1 MLQHVQN
8 LCNSVGCAAPSGLA
22 YCAQLTQA
30 LFCPHF
36 CLPEGQNHWAACG
49 HHGTDGPLFAAFF
62 LPFLAI
68 CPPLGVV
75 FETVSIM
82 AVYAFTFPGQG
93 SQSVGMG
100 QELAEAFPAARA
112 VFQEVDDA
120 LGEHLSKTIFEGPI
134 ETLTSTENA
143 QPALMA
149 VSMAVLRVLEQDGG
163 LDLAGRV
170 SLLAGHSL
178 GEYAA
183 LAAGRAFDVAQAAR
197 LLRLRGQAMQRA
209 VPAGEGGMAALIGV
223 TLAQAEEV
231 CTRASESGSTEIAN
245 DNGGGQIV
253 ISGKMAGID
262 AAIAI
267 AKEMG
272 IKRAV
277 KLPVSAPFH
286 SSLMKPAEDAMAEA
300 LAKADIAAPVVPVIA
315 NVTAERETDADTIRN
330 NLVQQVTGRV
340 RWRESVATM
349 TGLGV
354 DTFVE
359 IGAGKVLSGLV
370 RRIDPEVSTLSIGT
384 PADIETFLKSL

>member
-1 MLQHVQN
+1 M
-8 LCNSVGCAAPSGLA
+8 AR
-22 YCAQLTQA
+22 
-30 LFCPHF
+30 F
-36 CLPEGQNHWAACG
+36 LPR
-49 HHGTDGPLFAAFF
+49 FF
-62 LPFLAI
+62 LPFFAI

-100 QELAEAFPAARA
+100 QELAAAFPAARA

-183 LAAGRAFDVAQAAR
+183 LASGRAFDVAQAAR

-231 CTRASESGSTEIAN
+231 CTRASENGSTEIAN

-253 ISGKMAGID
+253 ISGKMTGID
-262 AAIAI
+262 AAITI

-272 IKRAV
+272 IKRAL

-286 SSLMKPAEDAMAEA
+286 SSLMKPAEETMAEA
-300 LAKADIAAPVVPVIA
+300 LAKADIATPVVPVIA
-315 NVTAERETDADTIRN
+315 NITAERESDADTIRL

-384 PADIETFLKSL
+384 PADIETFLNSL